1 MAAYTFRRM
10 VGLLVFLGCSV
21 LSQVS
26 VAQKGQASIVRTY
39 YDYRKQVL
47 HEEYQ
52 FTRTAN
58 KLVVKNGYYK
68 EYYENGMI
76 KEKSFYINDK
86 LNGSSTLYE
95 DFDKGPEPSVVYTY
109 KFGKRNGLTTIWGYD
124 GGRRYK
130 TLEGRFVNDVKEGR
144 QVDYDNDGSRKVSNY
159 SAGVLNGEYIEY
171 DTTGQPILEG
181 YLNEGEKFSGT
192 LDEAFDNGKPSK
204 SVTYNDGRRAGPT
217 QTWYPNGKLR
227 TLTQYRNGQQDG
239 PTLHYLETGEPD
251 EATKVALVVEVAKR
265 VAGRADSIKLV
276 QDAVAAS
283 QRRALERRA
292 QDSVRRADK
301 AAATAEWAEAQNLKT
316 AAIMLAKAYAKQQM
330 LVRSGAQS
338 KLCINLYNRLTA
350 DYEATAGAAKLLRAQ
365 RLLALV
371 NLAEALY
378 QGEQPELN
386 KAIRKEN
393 DLDKVLALTGL

>member
-1 MAAYTFRRM
+1 MAAYTFRRV

-68 EYYENGMI
+68 GYYENGMI

-130 TLEGRFVNDVKEGR
+130 TLEGRFVDDVKEGR
-144 QVDYDNDGSRKVSNY
+144 QVDYDKDGSRKVSNY

-316 AAIMLAKAYAKQQM
+316 AAIMLARAYAKQQM

-393 DLDKVLALTGL
+393 DLDKVLVLTGL

>member
-1 MAAYTFRRM
+1 MAAYTLRRV
-10 VGLLVFLGCSV
+10 VGLLVFLGCSA
-21 LSQVS
+21 LSQVG
-26 VAQKGQASIVRTY
+26 VAQKGQASIMRTY

-68 EYYENGMI
+68 GYYENGMI
-76 KEKSFYINDK
+76 KEKSFYVNDR

-124 GGRRYK
+124 EGRRYK

-144 QVDYDNDGSRKVSNY
+144 QVDYDKDGSRKVSNY
-159 SAGVLNGEYIEY
+159 SAGVLNGEYTEY
-171 DTTGQPILEG
+171 DATGRPTLEG

-192 LDEAFDNGKPSK
+192 LDETFDNGKPSK
-204 SVTYNDGRRAGPT
+204 SVTYNHGRREGPT
-217 QTWYPNGKLR
+217 QTWYSNGKLC
-227 TLTQYRNGQQDG
+227 TLTQYRNGQQNG
-239 PTLHYLETGEPD
+239 PTLHYLETGEPN
-251 EATKVALVVEVAKR
+251 EATKAALVVEGAKR
-265 VAGRADSIKLV
+265 VAERADSIKLV
-276 QDAVAAS
+276 QDAVAAN
-283 QRRALERRA
+283 QRRVLERRA
-292 QDSVRRADK
+292 QDSVRRADE

-316 AAIMLAKAYAKQQM
+316 AKIMLARAYAKQQV

-350 DYEATAGAAKLLRAQ
+350 DYEATAGAAKLLSAQ

-378 QGEQPELN
+378 QGQQPELN

>member
-68 EYYENGMI
+68 GYYENGMI

-130 TLEGRFVNDVKEGR
+130 TLEGRFVDDVKEGR
-144 QVDYDNDGSRKVSNY
+144 QVDYDKDGSRKVSNY

-316 AAIMLAKAYAKQQM
+316 AAIMLARAYAKQQM